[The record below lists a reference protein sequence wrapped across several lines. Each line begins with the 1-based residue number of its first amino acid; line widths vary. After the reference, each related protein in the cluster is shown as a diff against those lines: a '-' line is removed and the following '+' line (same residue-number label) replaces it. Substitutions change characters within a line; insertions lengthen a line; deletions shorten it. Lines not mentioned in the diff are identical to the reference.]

1 MVVYIFVSML
11 IGLVGLIALINLAL
25 VLVMRALP

>member
-1 MVVYIFVSML
+1 MVVYTFVSML
-11 IGLVGLIALINLAL
+11 IGLVGSIALINLAL